1 MPYICLSMR
10 HFFLAFLLIWGA
22 MVVDT
27 QAQTSNADGLLVKVE
42 DRGNNRF
49 LIRWEQ
55 KFGARIRQVSIQ
67 RSFDSTKM
75 FKTIITLPDPG
86 LAANG
91 YVDNKA
97 PNDHMYY
104 RLYILLDSGQYLF
117 SPSQRPS
124 KTVGQAGFS
133 DDPSLRP
140 VSGQA
145 PGLIKNGQNVVV
157 MGKEGAPA
165 ATIIPE
171 KIFHIKRR
179 DTLLLSLS
187 ERYMRAFKDSIRLKT
202 KDTLLLI
209 ASDTFHI
216 RPFIP
221 REVYKP
227 SKYVYTEREG
237 QLRISLP
244 DAPQKKYKVI
254 IFELNGD
261 KLFEINNIIDKTLT
275 IDKSHFGHAGWFRFE
290 LFEDGV
296 LKEKH
301 RFQIARDF

>member
-10 HFFLAFLLIWGA
+10 QFFLAFLLILGTTFA
-22 MVVDT
+22 RI
-27 QAQTSNADGLLVKVE
+27 QAQTPSAEGLLVKVE

-55 KFGARIRQVSIQ
+55 KFGERIRQVSIQ

-124 KTVGQAGFS
+124 KSAGLSGTS
-133 DDPSLRP
+133 DDPNLRP
-140 VSGQA
+140 VSSLAPNLVRNGQA
-145 PGLIKNGQNVVV
+145 VVIN
-157 MGKEGAPA
+157 GKEGAPA

-171 KIFHIKRR
+171 KIFHIKKR
-179 DTLLLSLS
+179 DTLLFSLS
-187 ERYMRAFKDSIRLKT
+187 ERYLRAFKDSIRLKT

-209 ASDTFHI
+209 AADTFHI

-221 REVYKP
+221 REIYKP

-244 DAPQKKYKVI
+244 DAPQKKYKLI
-254 IFELNGD
+254 IFEINGD
-261 KLFEINNIIDKTLT
+261 KLFEVNNIVDKTL
-275 IDKSHFGHAGWFRFE
+275 ILDKSHFGHAGWFRFE
-290 LFEDGV
+290 LYEDGE